1 MSTAIWTGL
10 IASTLYLV
18 ATLVATRQLAGNLPL
33 HRSSFLSL
41 GGVALL
47 FHLCALWHV
56 IVGPAGLRL
65 DLFPVASLIGATG
78 VIVVS
83 VTSIYRPL
91 EWISVLVYP
100 FSALTIPAALWIDTG
115 IAPQQLPHGLGA
127 HVLLSIVAYAVLALA
142 SCQAVLLLIQ
152 HHQLKDGHIRG
163 IMRVFPPIQL
173 MESMLFELLW
183 TGVILLSSAVAA
195 GFFYVED
202 LLAQHLVHKTFFT
215 LASLVIFA
223 ILLAGRH
230 LMGWRGVT
238 AVKLTL
244 SGFVILLLGF
254 FGSRFVLELILQ
266 RG

>member
-10 IASTLYLV
+10 TASTLYLL
-18 ATLVATRQLAGNLPL
+18 ATLVAGRQLAGNLPL
-33 HRSSFLSL
+33 QRASFLSL
-41 GGVALL
+41 GVLALL
-47 FHLCALWHV
+47 FHLCALWHLV
-56 IVGPAGLRL
+56 ITDSGLRL
-65 DLFPVASLIGATG
+65 GLFPAASLIGATG

-115 IAPQQLPHGLGA
+115 LSPHPLPHGLGA
-127 HVLLSIVAYAVLALA
+127 HVLLSILAYAVLALA
-142 SCQAVLLLIQ
+142 ACQSVLVFVQ

-163 IMRVFPPIQL
+163 VMRMFPPIQL
-173 MESMLFELLW
+173 METMLFELLW
-183 TGVILLSSAVAA
+183 TGMILLTLAILA

-215 LASLVIFA
+215 LASWTIFA

-238 AVKLTL
+238 AVRLTL